1 MKKILF
7 LLAMLSFASPA
18 LAGPV
23 PEYDIKAQCSEVAS
37 FAGGSAVIELQC
49 RKDEEAAKARL
60 SKVNVPAGTMRT
72 CHEIASSMGA
82 GSYAILEQCIK
93 DELAAKAQLQ

>member
-7 LLAMLSFASPA
+7 LVMLSFATPA
-18 LAGPV
+18 LAGAV
-23 PEYDIKAQCSEVAS
+23 PQYDIKAQCKEVAS

-60 SKVNVPAGTMRT
+60 SKADVPAATMRT
-72 CHEIASSMGA
+72 CHEIASTMGA

-93 DELAAKAQLQ
+93 DELDAKAQLQ